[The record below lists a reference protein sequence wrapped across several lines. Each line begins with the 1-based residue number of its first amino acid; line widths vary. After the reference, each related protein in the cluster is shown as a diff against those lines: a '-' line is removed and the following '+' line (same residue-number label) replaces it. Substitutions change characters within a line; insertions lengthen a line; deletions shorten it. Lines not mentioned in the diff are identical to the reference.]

1 MQRFGLDGGHHGN
14 SVPRPIAC
22 MRALDGERDVV
33 GSEFAT
39 LGLGVDGPCGV
50 EFVLVDDYRCRLGE
64 NIGFISTKE
73 SSVK

>member
-1 MQRFGLDGGHHGN
+1 
-14 SVPRPIAC
+14 

-50 EFVLVDDYRCRLGE
+50 KFVFVDDYRCRLRE
-64 NIGFISTKE
+64 NIGLISTKE